1 MRIILEKSEILV
13 ILGKHFDTKLD
24 PDKVIIRHEPT
35 LEIELTGIAMNAG
48 EAPAKKSDAAFVAP
62 VGDVMRDDSSIEEV
76 LQQSE
81 ELQRSER
88 NTLKVLPSNSED
100 EVS

>member
-13 ILGKHFDTKLD
+13 ILGKHFDTVLD
-24 PDKVIIRHEPT
+24 PDKVLIRTDPT

-48 EAPAKKSDAAFVAP
+48 EGRPTKKKADFIPPAD
-62 VGDVMRDDSSIEEV
+62 DVVRDDSSIEEV
-76 LQQSE
+76 LQESE

-88 NTLKVLPSNSED
+88 NTLKVLPSNIED